1 MVTPISNRKRRLIRK
16 ARPVKPRD
24 GERAG
29 EVRASAEVVEIPLDR
44 DGMLWLINR
53 NRLNPGQVKQAR
65 AYRADFRDAEASGP
79 NLRSCLNITEGGVGS
94 RASDG
99 PGTQVIRNLDAQRR
113 LFVSRFVIL
122 RGQADLLE
130 VLDAV
135 CGRGLTLRDLAGGR
149 TPQAMVL
156 EKLLKV
162 ALDQLV
168 QGALDEKYRITTLEP
183 QSSELRPDTGTQ
195 RRAGAR

>member
-1 MVTPISNRKRRLIRK
+1 MPQPISNRQRRLIRK
-16 ARPVKPRD
+16 IRAPKPSKAQPAGPV
-24 GERAG
+24 
-29 EVRASAEVVEIPLDR
+29 VTAEIVEIPHDR

-53 NRLNPGQVKQAR
+53 NRLNPSQVRQAR
-65 AYRADFRDAEASGP
+65 EYRQDFRDAEASGP
-79 NLRSCLNITEGGVGS
+79 NIRSGLNITEGGVGS

-99 PGTQVIRNLDAQRR
+99 PATQVIRNLDAQRR
-113 LFVSRFVIL
+113 LFVRRFVIL
-122 RGQADLLE
+122 RGQGDLLE

-168 QGALDEKYRITTLEP
+168 QGAVDEKYRITTHDP
-183 QSSELRPDTGTQ
+183 QSSELRPGGELK
-195 RRAGAR
+195 RASGGR